1 MRNEARACP
10 PPAALPANSGLEP
23 VADVPL
29 HRKVREEGD
38 QSCRTA
44 RQCQAEGSHKAIFLC
59 LTVYALLSHHATLL
73 DTINKTE

>member
-59 LTVYALLSHHATLL
+59 LTHGLTVYALLSHHANLL
-73 DTINKTE
+73 DT